1 MSQIAAAEDK
11 FLEVEKSQSETVK
24 IRYSVFSGGTGRS
37 IFVIAGVH
45 GHELNGIEVVRRLRM
60 YLATKKMSGR
70 VTLVPVANPLAFDS
84 RQRNTDLDG
93 MDMNRCFSSGEPY
106 TFTAR
111 LADAIFQNIVSGHD
125 FGIDLHTGPEGR
137 LLLPHTRIRRGEM
150 PEQVKVLSRVFGTL
164 IAMSPEGDEAMLST
178 FATGKGIP
186 TLSVELGEA
195 RRIDEYFVRAGFFGV
210 VNVLRYLGIIEG
222 RANVLERQFILN
234 ERHNV
239 CAGCSG
245 LFFLKVKL
253 GQMVDEGQILAE
265 IYDSGKDVTVRIL
278 AERKG
283 IVLALLSESVVAPET
298 TIFSILTLDD
308 CILNDAPL
316 EKGRY
321 SVQHVR
327 DPTDIWKSVE
337 Y

>member
-1 MSQIAAAEDK
+1 MAAAEDK

-60 YLATKKMSGR
+60 YLSTKKISGK
-70 VTLVPVANPLAFDS
+70 VTLVPVANPAAFNS

-93 MDMNRCFSSGEPY
+93 KDLNRCFSSGEPY
-106 TFTAR
+106 TFTSR
-111 LADAIFQNIVSGHD
+111 LAGAIFKEIVSGHD

-137 LLLPHTRIRRGEM
+137 LLLPHTRIRAGEM
-150 PEQVKVLSRVFGTL
+150 SQQVKMLSRVFGTL

-178 FATGKGIP
+178 FATGRGIP

-195 RRIDEYFVRAGFFGV
+195 RKIDEYFVRAGFFGV
-210 VNVLRYLGIIEG
+210 VNILRYLGVLEG
-222 RANVLERQFILN
+222 RANVLENQFILN

-245 LFFLKVKL
+245 LFYPKVKL
-253 GQMVDEGQILAE
+253 GQMIDKGDVLGE
-265 IYDSGKDVTVRIL
+265 IYDAGKDVTVRIL

-283 IVLALLSESVVAPET
+283 IVLALFSESVVAPET
-298 TIFSILTLDD
+298 TVLSILTLDD
-308 CILNDAPL
+308 CVLNDAPL

>member
-1 MSQIAAAEDK
+1 MAAAEDK

-60 YLATKKMSGR
+60 YLATKKLSGK
-70 VTLVPVANPLAFDS
+70 VTLIPVANPLAFDL
-84 RQRNTDLDG
+84 RQRNADLDG
-93 MDMNRCFSSGEPY
+93 MDLNRCFSQGEPY
-106 TFTAR
+106 TFTAK
-111 LADAIFQNIVSGHD
+111 LADAIFKNIVSGHD

-137 LLLPHTRIRRGEM
+137 LLLPHTRIRSGEM
-150 PEQVKVLSRVFGTL
+150 EDRVKALSRVFGTL

-178 FATGKGIP
+178 FATSKGIP

-222 RANVLERQFILN
+222 RANVLENQLILN

-245 LFFLKVKL
+245 LFFPKVKL
-253 GQMVDEGQILAE
+253 GQMVDEGQVLAE
-265 IYDSGKDVTVRIL
+265 IYDVGKDATVKIS

-283 IVLALLSESVVAPET
+283 IVLALFSESMVAPET

-308 CILNDAPL
+308 CALNDVPL